1 MSLLVMKVGNRCL
14 HMEEMLVG
22 MAVFVVKGRYSEFL
36 WYSFTI
42 GATYNNYLRSGVLF
56 RAEVERQ

>member
-1 MSLLVMKVGNRCL
+1 MKVGNRCL